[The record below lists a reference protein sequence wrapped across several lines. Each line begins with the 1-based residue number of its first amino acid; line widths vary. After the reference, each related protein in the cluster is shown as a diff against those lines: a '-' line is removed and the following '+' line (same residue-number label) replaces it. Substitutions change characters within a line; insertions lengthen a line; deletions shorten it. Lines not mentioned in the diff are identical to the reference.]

1 MIFFICARIED
12 WGFYQALSLNPEPP
26 NMVMIDLKTALWFY
40 ECLCDCTVPVALVV
54 SLYPFFFSVYF
65 LFLNFTIDF

>member
-26 NMVMIDLKTALWFY
+26 NMVMIDLKTAL
-40 ECLCDCTVPVALVV
+40 
-54 SLYPFFFSVYF
+54 
-65 LFLNFTIDF
+65 